1 MQSGAPP
8 RFHAVCLR
16 VMWALLTASG
26 HVFHAPCVRDWLE
39 NRSHGAVANGCPL
52 CKAVAPRERVLELW
66 PVDASDFN
74 QYVAAHHRGALAAAG
89 RADPMLAACCEFLYA
104 VQGYVMAAH
113 GIRAKPMR
121 SAQEMAAAA
130 MRRGAVTPEHAA
142 DELQVRKHYSVAST
156 NDMQHA
162 MRALAD
168 MAASVQD
175 TSDALGRRSLEV
187 EARAAHA
194 EREHAA
200 LAAQRRALE
209 ERSAAIA
216 QERRHVREKRRTLH
230 AERAAVEERGAA
242 LTAREAQL
250 IAERAAESARM
261 QESVAGAKSA
271 SAEAIRRAALRE
283 EACSQQER
291 AAAEHV
297 RAADERAAEAQ
308 SALAEIRLK
317 NQRMADQMRELQTAL
332 RTARERRRE
341 SRTHRERDDARLRAE
356 AARSQRY
363 RERVRALEEELA
375 GTRSVSPD
383 AAGGSSP
390 PLPPSLASSSP
401 SLGTPEQ
408 RTPRG
413 AKRLLEDELDDAR
426 YPMPGG
432 VLEPLGARD
441 ENRPVI
447 GAPRPAAAPGTLDA
461 LWRPNVSLV
470 LGPKR
475 RPKG

>member
-66 PVDASDFN
+66 PADASDFN

-175 TSDALGRRSLEV
+175 TSDALVRRSLEV

-216 QERRHVREKRRTLH
+216 QELS
-230 AERAAVEERGAA
+230 
-242 LTAREAQL
+242 L
-250 IAERAAESARM
+250 IH
-261 QESVAGAKSA
+261 
-271 SAEAIRRAALRE
+271 I
-283 EACSQQER
+283 
-291 AAAEHV
+291 
-297 RAADERAAEAQ
+297 
-308 SALAEIRLK
+308 
-317 NQRMADQMRELQTAL
+317 
-332 RTARERRRE
+332 
-341 SRTHRERDDARLRAE
+341 
-356 AARSQRY
+356 
-363 RERVRALEEELA
+363 
-375 GTRSVSPD
+375 
-383 AAGGSSP
+383 
-390 PLPPSLASSSP
+390 
-401 SLGTPEQ
+401 
-408 RTPRG
+408 
-413 AKRLLEDELDDAR
+413 
-426 YPMPGG
+426 
-432 VLEPLGARD
+432 
-441 ENRPVI
+441 
-447 GAPRPAAAPGTLDA
+447 
-461 LWRPNVSLV
+461 
-470 LGPKR
+470 
-475 RPKG
+475 